1 MRNLLLHDAVG
12 YRTGVSMHEIEDLVF
27 ESVLLLDKHHPAG
40 DRRLRDWFVALYEF
54 QFTFD
59 CSITQG
65 RVRDILL
72 RRGHTYRFP
81 IAEHPDYAQ
90 RRAFFDGLDT
100 FTDLYEDEAEPPE
113 NELED
118 GYADPPWLY
127 CEAGS
132 KLWRRMVGAGRLTGA
147 DAVAPERARLI
158 GIAVHIAAAAEREG
172 DVELIAHWYGL
183 GHQILVGGFPLH
195 ADDLLATPGVAELRE
210 IVRRTGALEIELPD
224 GYRPGDEEIEIM
236 DDDLD
241 RWWYSIP

>member
-1 MRNLLLHDAVG
+1 M
-12 YRTGVSMHEIEDLVF
+12 SMHEIEDLVF
-27 ESVLLLDKHHPAG
+27 ESVVLLDRHHPAG
-40 DRRLRDWFVALYEF
+40 DDRLRDWFVALYDF

-81 IAEHPDYAQ
+81 ISEHPDYAR
-90 RRAFFDGLDT
+90 RRAFFDGLND
-100 FTDLYEDEAEPPE
+100 FTDLHQDDEPPE
-113 NELED
+113 RELET
-118 GYADPPWLY
+118 GYVDPPWLY

-132 KLWRRMVGAGRLTGA
+132 KLWQRMAGP
-147 DAVAPERARLI
+147 DAVPPRRVRLI
-158 GIAVHIAAAAEREG
+158 EVALHIAAAAEQAG

-183 GHQILVGGFPLH
+183 GHEILVGGAPFDV
-195 ADDLLATPGVAELRE
+195 DDLLDSPGVAELRE

-224 GYRPGDEEIEIM
+224 GYRPTDEQIEIM
-236 DDDLD
+236 DSDLD